1 MTTLLQEFEEWLRD
15 MKKDDTPNM
24 ETVGITIQGA
34 LDKLKELKE
43 EYKVEQEREQ
53 AFGWL
58 AFQHELNALRQKY
71 NVTSSKT

>member
-34 LDKLKELKE
+34 LDKLEELKKKHNIGE
-43 EYKVEQEREQ
+43 NERQ
-53 AFGWL
+53 
-58 AFQHELNALRQKY
+58 
-71 NVTSSKT
+71 